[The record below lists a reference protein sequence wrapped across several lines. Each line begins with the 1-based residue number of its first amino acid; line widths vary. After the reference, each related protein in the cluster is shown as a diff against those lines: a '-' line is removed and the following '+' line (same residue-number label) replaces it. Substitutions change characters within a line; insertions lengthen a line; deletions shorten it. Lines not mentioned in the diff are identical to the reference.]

1 MCWSAFAV
9 IVCAWLPSASSQS
22 EKENRKKDDCHF
34 KIIAIEL
41 LQSFFQAHE
50 DFCTL
55 DSFTLDQT
63 ESKEIL

>member
-9 IVCAWLPSASSQS
+9 IVCTWIPSASSQS
-22 EKENRKKDDCHF
+22 EKENSKKDDCHLE
-34 KIIAIEL
+34 IIAIEL

-55 DSFTLDQT
+55 DLFTLDQT
-63 ESKEIL
+63 ELKDKL